1 MKKTKKTI
9 MTAALLSAAV
19 TVQSQLAAPSAGNE
33 SEAAVLYGPPWVFHA
48 KGDLNMDDKINIVDL
63 ILLKSN
69 GTGDSETTYWQEL
82 GDFDADEAI
91 SKTDIKIMQRSLF
104 GLPENDDVWPP
115 DDIVPQPEYGIPEV
129 SPDPSYQ
136 TKYGCPPT
144 LVTEIEPAVTEPET
158 DPTFWDTGMQ
168 PKYGIPPI
176 IPSFVPVTKPV
187 TTFEEE
193 PPQPVYGAPVAE
205 PSVAPANTEAEPA
218 EPEITTSESEEP
230 EYEPDPVQLV
240 YGPPSYFM
248 NEDK

>member
-48 KGDLNMDDKINIVDL
+48 KGDLNMDNKINIVDL

-69 GTGDSETTYWQEL
+69 GTGDNETTYWQEL
-82 GDFDADEAI
+82 GDFDADETI

-104 GLPENDDVWPP
+104 GLPANDDMWPP

-129 SPDPSYQ
+129 SPEPSYQ
-136 TKYGCPPT
+136 TKYGAPPVFIT
-144 LVTEIEPAVTEPET
+144 DDEPAVTEPET

-176 IPSFVPVTKPV
+176 DPSFVPLDKPV

-193 PPQPVYGAPVAE
+193 VIPQPAYGAPVAE
-205 PSVAPANTEAEPA
+205 PSEEPA
-218 EPEITTSESEEP
+218 YTEEPSEP
-230 EYEPDPVQLV
+230 EYGEEPIQLV

-248 NEDK
+248 DEDK

>member
-48 KGDLNMDDKINIVDL
+48 KGDLNMDNKINIVDL

-69 GTGDSETTYWQEL
+69 GTGDNETTYWQEL
-82 GDFDADEAI
+82 GDFDADETI

-104 GLPENDDVWPP
+104 GLPANDDMWPP

-129 SPDPSYQ
+129 SPEPSYQ
-136 TKYGCPPT
+136 TKYGAPPVFIT
-144 LVTEIEPAVTEPET
+144 DDEPAVTEPA
-158 DPTFWDTGMQ
+158 G
-168 PKYGIPPI
+168 
-176 IPSFVPVTKPV
+176 
-187 TTFEEE
+187 
-193 PPQPVYGAPVAE
+193 
-205 PSVAPANTEAEPA
+205 
-218 EPEITTSESEEP
+218 PEITTPESEEP
-230 EYEPDPVQLV
+230 EYEPEPVQLV

>member
-33 SEAAVLYGPPWVFHA
+33 SEAAALYGPPWVFHD
-48 KGDLNMDDKINIVDL
+48 KGDLNMDNKINIVDL

-69 GTGDSETTYWQEL
+69 GTGDNETRYWREL
-82 GDFDADEAI
+82 GDFDADETI

-104 GLPENDDVWPP
+104 GLPANDDSWPP

-129 SPDPSYQ
+129 SPEPSYQ
-136 TKYGCPPT
+136 TKYGAPP
-144 LVTEIEPAVTEPET
+144 VFIDDDEPAVTEPET
-158 DPTFWDTGMQ
+158 DPSFWDTGMQ

-176 IPSFVPVTKPV
+176 DPGFVPVNKPV
-187 TTFEEE
+187 TTSEAKVT
-193 PPQPVYGAPVAE
+193 QPVYGPPFAE
-205 PSVAPANTEAEPA
+205 PSEEPA
-218 EPEITTSESEEP
+218 YTEEKPAVTTTESEEP
-230 EYEPDPVQLV
+230 EFEPEPVQLV

-248 NEDK
+248 DEDK